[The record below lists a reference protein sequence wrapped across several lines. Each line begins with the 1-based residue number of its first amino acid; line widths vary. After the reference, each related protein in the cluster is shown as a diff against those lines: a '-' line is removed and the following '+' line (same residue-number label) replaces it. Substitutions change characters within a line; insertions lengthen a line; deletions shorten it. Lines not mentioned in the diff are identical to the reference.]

1 MSAHPEISE
10 KGNDIQT
17 DDKNP
22 EPQWLLLV
30 HHNHQLSLSVTL
42 TVEPAKTN
50 IHQQDLLISQPNGR
64 VQIRCQQ
71 VILRSRIRCKTSH
84 Q

>member
-1 MSAHPEISE
+1 MSAYPEISE

-30 HHNHQLSLSVTL
+30 HHNHPFALSVTL
-42 TVEPAKTN
+42 TVEPVKMN
-50 IHQQDLLISQPNGR
+50 IHRHDLLISQPNREMGANPISTR
-64 VQIRCQQ
+64 HPVVQNP
-71 VILRSRIRCKTSH
+71 L
-84 Q
+84 

>member
-1 MSAHPEISE
+1 MSAHPEISQE
-10 KGNDIQT
+10 GNDIQT

-22 EPQWLLLV
+22 ESQWLLLV
-30 HHNHQLSLSVTL
+30 HHNHQLSLSVSL
-42 TVEPAKTN
+42 TVEPVKTN
-50 IHQQDLLISQPNGR
+50 THRQGLLISQTNGR
-64 VQIRCQQ
+64 VQIRCQH